1 MKIFFISFIL
11 TISAWCSFSQDK
23 IIRKNGDT
31 ILAKVEAINANTI
44 SYKKFF
50 NLNGP
55 LYSLETSQVSQIIYE
70 NNTSELFSKPE
81 DAKTNPK
88 NENTR
93 YGNNIVSLQPVNV
106 FASKNKT
113 YLCGGA
119 YVERLL
125 VKGYLGIKLGAY
137 IAFDLTTAAISYE
150 AKFYPT
156 GQGKFKYYIGAGGKS
171 GLFYFNTI
179 QEQDGDAMNAF
190 QLINGFHYQI
200 SKHFL
205 IGLDTGIG
213 MGFQHTKVYSMY
225 DYKME
230 QVPFTAYSAG
240 LLLGVRF

>member
-1 MKIFFISFIL
+1 MKFFLISFVL
-11 TISAWCSFSQDK
+11 TICTLCSFSQDK

-31 ILAKVEAINANTI
+31 IFAKVEAVNTYTI
-44 SYKKFF
+44 SYKKYN

-55 LYSLETSQVSQIIYE
+55 LYSLETSKVSQIIYE
-70 NNTSELFSKPE
+70 NNTTESFSKAA
-81 DAKTNPK
+81 DAKASSKDDNI
-88 NENTR
+88 R
-93 YGNNIVSLQPVNV
+93 YGKNIVSLQPATV
-106 FASKNKT
+106 FGSKNKV
-113 YLCGGA
+113 YLGGGA

-137 IAFDLTTAAISYE
+137 MAFDLTTAAIAYE
-150 AKFYPT
+150 VKFYPT
-156 GQGKFKYYIGAGGKS
+156 GQGKLKYYIGAGGKS

-179 QEQDGDAMNAF
+179 QEQDGDALNAF

-205 IGLDTGIG
+205 IGLDAGIG

-240 LLLGVRF
+240 LVMGVRF